1 MGPFPCPLERIRRMY
16 RYDILLRTGTAAERT
31 KLLDYLRHE
40 KKLHAKVKRM
50 IIDIDPVSLL

>member
-1 MGPFPCPLERIRRMY
+1 MTTEAQAYIER
-16 RYDILLRTGTAAERT
+16 
-31 KLLDYLRHE
+31 LDYLRNE